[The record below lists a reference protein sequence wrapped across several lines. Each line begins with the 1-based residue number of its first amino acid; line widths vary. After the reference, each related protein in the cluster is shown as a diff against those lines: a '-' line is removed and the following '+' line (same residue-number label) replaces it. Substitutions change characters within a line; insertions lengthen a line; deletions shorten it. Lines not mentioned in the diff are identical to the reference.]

1 MNVQQCSQRLRQR
14 PVDAALIDVALVV
27 AGFALTVLAVKTPWA
42 QTPRPVIA
50 VSGLAGSLALGLRR
64 RYPVTVTVVTAVAM
78 ALSGN
83 PGPLIIALFCAAA
96 LSPRSWY
103 PVLAVAGVAG
113 FTVSDWVNDGRL
125 KANTVL
131 SGLIGTVL
139 ILGAGMFLTTR
150 RQLVASLR
158 DRAERVESERV
169 LRDEHARAGERT
181 RIAREMHDVLAHK
194 IALISLHAGGLEVNS
209 TAEPERIEQ
218 GAALIRSTAQEALD
232 ELRAVLG
239 VLRGSTLDGL
249 AAQSGPVGLAGSVGL
264 VGLVGPGPHGGDDEP
279 DPFADLARL
288 VETWT
293 EAGAGVSLNDE
304 VGSLPPVTARTVYR
318 LVQEGLT
325 NAHRYAPGSP
335 VTVRISGIQGQEIL
349 VSIVNGP
356 ARERAAIQA
365 GSGVG
370 LIGLAERL
378 RLVGGT
384 VTSGPD
390 DEGGWRL
397 AGQLPW
403 PAPAHQQ
410 LGSLR

>member
-1 MNVQQCSQRLRQR
+1 
-14 PVDAALIDVALVV
+14 
-27 AGFALTVLAVKTPWA
+27 
-42 QTPRPVIA
+42 
-50 VSGLAGSLALGLRR
+50 
-64 RYPVTVTVVTAVAM
+64 
-78 ALSGN
+78 
-83 PGPLIIALFCAAA
+83 
-96 LSPRSWY
+96 
-103 PVLAVAGVAG
+103 
-113 FTVSDWVNDGRL
+113 
-125 KANTVL
+125 
-131 SGLIGTVL
+131 
-139 ILGAGMFLTTR
+139 MFLTTR

-249 AAQSGPVGLAGSVGL
+249 AAQSGPVGLAGPVGL
-264 VGLVGPGPHGGDDEP
+264 VGLVGLVGSGPHGGDDEP

-304 VGSLPPVTARTVYR
+304 VGPLPPVTARTVYR

-397 AGQLPW
+397 AWQLPW